1 MDSKA
6 GKIAS
11 QLSEAAIQQVLFFLT
26 TEHSTLQGARG
37 NTISE
42 TNGRMTL
49 FLGTV
54 SSGLIALG
62 FIGTEAG
69 DTFFVFGLILFP
81 LLFSVGL
88 LTFER
93 VLQSSIEDIFYA
105 RGINRIRHFYTELV
119 PEMAPYFVLSTHD
132 DVAGAFKNMGTKPT
146 YAQLLFS
153 GAGIVSVI
161 NSILFAVFVC
171 FALRYGLGSSAVTL
185 LGVGLASFGASFFL
199 HQQFQIS
206 ARRKAAQRL
215 EPMFPSTPTKEML

>member
-6 GKIAS
+6 GKTVN
-11 QLSEAAIQQVLFFLT
+11 QLSEAQIQQVLFFLT

-62 FIGTEAG
+62 FIGA
-69 DTFFVFGLILFP
+69 DTGESFFVFGLILFP
-81 LLFSVGL
+81 LLFLIGL

-119 PEMAPYFVLSTHD
+119 PEMAPYFILSIHD
-132 DVAGAFKNMGTKPT
+132 DVAGAFKNMGTRPT

-161 NSILFAVFVC
+161 NSMLFAVFVS
-171 FALRYGLGSSAVTL
+171 FAFRYSLESSSLTL
-185 LGVGLASFGASFFL
+185 LMVGIVSFCASFFL

-206 ARRKAAQRL
+206 ARRGAAERL
-215 EPMFPSTPTKEML
+215 EPLFPSSN

>member
-1 MDSKA
+1 MNSKLSN
-6 GKIAS
+6 IVS
-11 QLSEAAIQQVLFFLT
+11 QLSEAQIQQVLFFLT
-26 TEHSTLQGARG
+26 TEHSTLQGARS

-62 FIGTEAG
+62 FIGADAG
-69 DTFFVFGLILFP
+69 DTFFLFSLILFP
-81 LLFSVGL
+81 FLFLIGI

-93 VLQSSIEDIFYA
+93 VLQSSIEDVFYA

-119 PEMAPYFVLSTHD
+119 PEMAPYFILSIHD
-132 DVAGAFKNMGTKPT
+132 DVAGAFKNMGTRPN

-161 NSILFAVFVC
+161 NSILFAVFVS
-171 FALRYGLGSSAVTL
+171 FALRYGLASSATL
-185 LGVGLASFGASFFL
+185 LLAIGFVGFCVSFFL

-206 ARRKAAQRL
+206 ARRKAAESL
-215 EPMFPSTPTKEML
+215 EPLFPSSH